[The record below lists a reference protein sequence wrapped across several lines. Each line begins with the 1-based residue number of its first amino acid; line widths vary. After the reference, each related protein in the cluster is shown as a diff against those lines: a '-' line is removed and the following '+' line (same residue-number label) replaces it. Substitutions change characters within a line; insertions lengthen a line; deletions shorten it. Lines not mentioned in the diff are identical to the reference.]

1 MIRFSLTLDPD
12 YEDLTVGEHESPER
26 DLWINVI
33 RQWVADLKALPLS
46 DGRARIEQR
55 RAAVEVIYL
64 RDYFFDVVAFNA
76 GFESSMS
83 KTIYREMVQLAK
95 KILDCERFPSP
106 TLPLGVEEEEEEAEN
121 EPEGDEERGGEDA

>member
-12 YEDLTVGEHESPER
+12 FEDLTVGEDESPER

-64 RDYFFDVVAFNA
+64 RDYFFEVVAFNA

-106 TLPLGVEEEEEEAEN
+106 TLPLGAEEDEEGAEN
-121 EPEGDEERGGEDA
+121 DSEGDEERGGEDA